1 MSTTPSVE
9 QVLAEAAKEVEAAGK
24 APKERKPKAD
34 AKPRT
39 PKEPKEKKPKLYK
52 QWNEDGTPQLDAEGN
67 QVMGETKMLKPR
79 VPKQPKLDAD
89 GNPIARSAKTSIPD
103 GATLSKTD
111 KEAKFR
117 EGTSRHTN
125 YHIITDGM
133 TAKEYFEKT
142 GGRAVTS
149 TFLVWYIKEGYV
161 ALGEAAPE

>member
-1 MSTTPSVE
+1 MSNTPTVD

-24 APKERKPKAD
+24 VRKPKAD
-34 AKPRT
+34 AKPRE
-39 PKEPKEKKPKLYK
+39 PKAPKEKKPKLYK

-79 VPKQPKLDAD
+79 VAKQPKLDAD

-125 YHIITDGM
+125 YHAITDGM
-133 TAKEYFEKT
+133 TAKDYFEAT

-161 ALGEAAPE
+161 ALGDAVAD